1 MLKIL
6 LIISKEILRNKF
18 NKRCTRP
25 SHRKPKKKKKLLKC
39 NKKLR
44 KIPINGER
52 KHLNKLSVIL

>member
-6 LIISKEILRNKF
+6 LIISKEILKNKF
-18 NKRCTRP
+18 NKKCTRP
-25 SHRKPKKKKKLLKC
+25 LHRQLKKKKKLLKC

-44 KIPINGER
+44 KISINGER